1 MGVRAKN
8 ALIFADTDNGGIIHI
23 ANIKGG
29 VGKSTV
35 ATNLASLSKGSYTI
49 IVGCS
54 GSATV
59 AWVINLKSVQSS
71 WELFADVFKRS
82 NSWAESLF
90 LNVTLHIKN
99 NELIDK
105 ALSCLCYLL
114 VTNIQPGL
122 DLIPANSDLLK
133 HLKTTTGKPGY

>member
-35 ATNLASLSKGSYTI
+35 ATNLAASLSKRGPTLI
-49 IVGCS
+49 IDLDVQ

-59 AWVINLKSVQSS
+59 ALGYKSENSVQSS
-71 WELFADVFKRS
+71 WELFRRRFSSGQISR
-82 NSWAESLF
+82 AESF
-90 LNVTLHIKN
+90 FPKSPRHFTH
-99 NELIDK
+99 
-105 ALSCLCYLL
+105 
-114 VTNIQPGL
+114 QRQ
-122 DLIPANSDLLK
+122 
-133 HLKTTTGKPGY
+133 